1 MAISQQQAHG
11 RHVTSAVHTR
21 PVAVA
26 HDASRAAARAHAGA
40 GGAPARAADAGAR
53 GLLQPR
59 PDQHRRQHAV
69 GAQEAHPQQ
78 GQQIFWANA
87 VSNTIVELLTVDLF
101 LLVATAADNIVGI
114 LNMHDMMLGF
124 MQSLLLRQDM
134 TTSENMIE
142 HEMDV
147 FVATDIASIR
157 ASNERAALACL
168 FFAPVPRCVLFFSCA
183 RSTHMCG
190 QGGAQGFLHTRHERE
205 LPEYCRAFARTG

>member
-1 MAISQQQAHG
+1 M
-11 RHVTSAVHTR
+11 
-21 PVAVA
+21 
-26 HDASRAAARAHAGA
+26 
-40 GGAPARAADAGAR
+40 
-53 GLLQPR
+53 
-59 PDQHRRQHAV
+59 
-69 GAQEAHPQQ
+69 
-78 GQQIFWANA
+78 
-87 VSNTIVELLTVDLF
+87 SNTIVELLTVDLF

-168 FFAPVPRCVLFFSCA
+168 LFAPVPRCVLFFSCV
-183 RSTHMCG
+183 RSTRMCG
-190 QGGAQGFLHTRHERE
+190 QGGARGFLHKRHERE
-205 LPEYCRAFARTG
+205 LPRDCRAFARSG

>member
-1 MAISQQQAHG
+1 MRGSFVTDKSDMILTQAHG

-78 GQQIFWANA
+78 GRQIFWANA

-168 FFAPVPRCVLFFSCA
+168 FFCA
-183 RSTHMCG
+183 RAALCALLQLCAIDSYVWTG
-190 QGGAQGFLHTRHERE
+190 RSARFPT
-205 LPEYCRAFARTG
+205 YAART